1 MANNIVAE
9 WLRSLHLG
17 QYAESFIDNGYDD
30 LEICKQVGDP
40 DLDAIGVFNPI
51 HRSRLL
57 QSVRTLREEGA
68 ASVYFTLEETTSG
81 ATSTI
86 IQHDNECLCDNVSAR
101 SSRGSCSGGL
111 GSGGVGAG
119 SGGVTGST
127 GSVSVNVINKESI
140 TRLNAGSPAP
150 SSSGAGSGQE
160 LAARYLDEYEEGK
173 AELVKIPRVQLKV
186 LLREKLQQDGIRL
199 SCQPYSNTVSDLLN
213 RFAKICPCMMISV
226 VYGTLVKTIFVL
238 FSYLL

>member
-1 MANNIVAE
+1 MATNIVVE

-17 QYAESFIDNGYDD
+17 QYSESFIDNGYDD

-68 ASVYFTLEETTSG
+68 ASVYFTLEETVAAASVNSSQPILFTSHH
-81 ATSTI
+81 
-86 IQHDNECLCDNVSAR
+86 QHHHLNEDEQCLCDNVSAR
-101 SSRGSCSGGL
+101 SSRGSSTGPPSSL
-111 GSGGVGAG
+111 GSLQVQTQANVTNTGQCVKDVLRYGG
-119 SGGVTGST
+119 
-127 GSVSVNVINKESI
+127 N
-140 TRLNAGSPAP
+140 SPVP
-150 SSSGAGSGQE
+150 SSSGGSGQE
-160 LAARYLDEYEEGK
+160 LAAVAGARYVDEYEEGK

-199 SCQPYSNTVSDLLN
+199 SFQPYSTTVSGQVDK
-213 RFAKICPCMMISV
+213 A
-226 VYGTLVKTIFVL
+226 
-238 FSYLL
+238 